1 MIPLGQYIVYTIL
14 AAVCAFLKLFYVT
27 NNYTIFIILGIV
39 FSILEFIIR
48 IPTKT
53 IGLTTLGMSVISMQ
67 IVWVGMNLLIS
78 SILGIYLYK
87 EFLDINKIIG
97 MIFILLGIYIGSG

>member
-1 MIPLGQYIVYTIL
+1 MIPLCQYIIYTIL
-14 AAVCAFLKLFYVT
+14 AALCAFLKLFYNT
-27 NNYTIFIILGIV
+27 NNYIIFIVLGIV

-53 IGLTTLGMSVISMQ
+53 IGLHTLGMSVISMQ
-67 IVWVGMNLLIS
+67 IVWVGMNLVVS

-87 EFLDINKIIG
+87 EILDINKIIG
-97 MIFILLGIYIGSG
+97 MIFIMLGIFVGSG